1 MANRWRQDMNRS
13 AHDQLAAGNG
23 GQPRM
28 LLGPGADPTMWTA
41 HRLLL
46 NAGYAPDWET
56 ERRDLD
62 ATIDAARDALWH
74 AWQQHEQTLMK
85 GQNGYEQAAFLWDQ
99 AVENFRG
106 QAAELNPRI
115 RAYNLKT
122 RVVQMQI
129 DLLDVE
135 EEVARSKQR

>member
-1 MANRWRQDMNRS
+1 
-13 AHDQLAAGNG
+13 
-23 GQPRM
+23 M

-46 NAGYAPDWET
+46 NAGYAPEWET
-56 ERRDLD
+56 ERKELD
-62 ATIDAARDALWH
+62 ATIEAARNALWR
-74 AWQQHEQTLMK
+74 AWERHEQALMQ
-85 GQNGYEQAAFLWDQ
+85 GQNGYKQAAALWDQ
-99 AVENFRG
+99 AVERFQR

-115 RAYNLKT
+115 RSYNLKT